1 MVAVPWL
8 TFTAVFDLSDFE
20 GAPATAAVTCEIE
33 TPLVWAATG
42 KIVSPKTK
50 TKSTTFGKCSFVLP
64 FSDQPGFTA
73 GFGGASITG
82 FGFKFS
88 ARPTQS
94 KPIIPGSET
103 FVVVPQ
109 SFGPVVN
116 IGNLI
121 NVGAWPNATI
131 VIGSGGGGTPA
142 GTGPTPVTI
151 NGYSGYWSQ

>member
-1 MVAVPWL
+1 MATPWL
-8 TFTAVFDLSDFE
+8 SFTAVFDLSDFE
-20 GAPATAAVTCEIE
+20 GAPASAAVTCEIE

-50 TKSTTFGKCSFVLP
+50 TKSTTFGKASFVLP
-64 FSDQPGFTA
+64 YSDQLGFTA

-94 KPIIPGSET
+94 KPIIPGTET
-103 FVVVPQ
+103 YVLIPQ
-109 SFGPVVN
+109 SRGPVVN

-121 NVGAWPNATI
+121 NVGAWPNS
-131 VIGSGGGGTPA
+131 VINVVQGGGTTGGLTLVPA
-142 GTGPTPVTI
+142 PGQPPGYVT
-151 NGYSGYWSQ
+151 YA